1 MLKKF
6 AYMILALSAAAFA
19 GNEAFELTV
28 ANVSNGTIQYG
39 GSEFASGSAAY
50 AGATVNVSYFP
61 ATGYVLENA
70 KVYKT
75 ADATEEITLQKVSG
89 NNYSFTMPSA
99 AVTITGTFKKG
110 SYTVTVNGCT
120 LLTCPEASVHEF
132 GSQVSVTITK
142 PSNVVGSFSPAISG
156 LDSSALTR
164 SNNGVDYVYTFAMP
178 GHNVTFTVKENLSVK
193 PTRYK
198 IAFEGCENLNCSAPD
213 SADVGETVTI
223 RVLSTESHWASGAA
237 ISGFDKDDVISS
249 KSDEDSTVYVI
260 TMPYNDI
267 TMTLVAQ
274 KKKYQ
279 VSVDTDVSNGA
290 ISISGS
296 SNHLEAYKNFGSN
309 VSFTVTPDR
318 NYEIDFVKV
327 VKADDASVTVKTTEQ
342 NGVYTYKVPGYNTI
356 ITAAFK
362 EIPGSSS
369 SEDGPEDPQDGSSSS
384 SEKVE
389 PSSSAPDSQN
399 SSSSEDNGYYC
410 VDIVPDENGTIQMA
424 GSFSKQNK
432 DCTLEGTEITL
443 GVYPESGY
451 ILESIS
457 VKKKNG
463 DKVSLEDLGSS
474 TYKFKMPGSDVTVKA
489 TYKVGEYEVN
499 VEGCGELKC
508 EVSKTKAKAGDD
520 IKVTITLVSGYV
532 GFTLSAKGL
541 ASVDREDSGAKTTI
555 SFTMPGND
563 VTIIVEPQAKSG
575 TATSSSS
582 GKGDVEDKSSS
593 SKGEVEDKSSSSGSK
608 SGKSSSSNKSKDD
621 KSSSSKGKGG
631 KDAIQVSA
639 QLPQFSVVAADRR
652 ILVSGV
658 PAGAD
663 YFLLDINGRVMSQGC
678 SVAQDFAIVVPRAGY
693 YLLRVG
699 NTVRTV
705 NVQ

>member
-1 MLKKF
+1 MPTSDVT
-6 AYMILALSAAAFA
+6 LS
-19 GNEAFELTV
+19 
-28 ANVSNGTIQYG
+28 
-39 GSEFASGSAAY
+39 
-50 AGATVNVSYFP
+50 GA
-61 ATGYVLENA
+61 
-70 KVYKT
+70 
-75 ADATEEITLQKVSG
+75 
-89 NNYSFTMPSA
+89 
-99 AVTITGTFKKG
+99 FKKG
-110 SYTVTVNGCT
+110 SFNVAVNGCSQ
-120 LLTCPEASVHEF
+120 LTCPAASVHEF
-132 GSQVSVTITK
+132 GSRVSVTITK
-142 PSNVVGSFSPAISG
+142 PSTLNGEFTLSLVGIDTSAIT
-156 LDSSALTR
+156 SSH
-164 SNNGVDYVYTFAMP
+164 NGDDYVYTFSMP
-178 GHNVTFTVKENLSVK
+178 GHDVTFTVKESLSVK

-198 IAFEGCENLNCSAPD
+198 ITLNGCDGLNCSAPD
-213 SADVGETVTI
+213 SADVDDEVTI
-223 RVLSTESHWASGAA
+223 SILNTDSVRTTGVGIA
-237 ISGFDKDDVISS
+237 GFDNGDVVR
-249 KSDEDSTVYVI
+249 KVDNADSTVYVI
-260 TMPYNDI
+260 KMPSNDVTLSI
-267 TMTLVAQ
+267 SSEAMTYL
-274 KKKYQ
+274 
-279 VSVDTDVSNGA
+279 VSVQNVPNGSVSYAGNPY
-290 ISISGS
+290 
-296 SNHLEAYKNFGSN
+296 LKYGSN
-309 VSFTVTPDR
+309 VSFTVTPDA

-327 VKADDASVTVKTTEQ
+327 VNADKQSESFIPTKN
-342 NGVYTYKVPGYNTI
+342 NGAYTYKVPGYNTI
-356 ITAAFK
+356 IAANFK
-362 EIPGSSS
+362 AVAGSSS
-369 SEDGPEDPQDGSSSS
+369 SGTSSQQGDGSSNSKKDESSSS
-384 SEKVE
+384 SF
-389 PSSSAPDSQN
+389 DSQ
-399 SSSSEDNGYYC
+399 SSQSTSEDDGYYC

-424 GSFSKQNK
+424 GSFAKQQKN
-432 DCTLEGTEITL
+432 CTLEGNEITL

>member
-1 MLKKF
+1 
-6 AYMILALSAAAFA
+6 
-19 GNEAFELTV
+19 
-28 ANVSNGTIQYG
+28 
-39 GSEFASGSAAY
+39 
-50 AGATVNVSYFP
+50 
-61 ATGYVLENA
+61 
-70 KVYKT
+70 
-75 ADATEEITLQKVSG
+75 
-89 NNYSFTMPSA
+89 
-99 AVTITGTFKKG
+99 
-110 SYTVTVNGCT
+110 
-120 LLTCPEASVHEF
+120 
-132 GSQVSVTITK
+132 
-142 PSNVVGSFSPAISG
+142 
-156 LDSSALTR
+156 
-164 SNNGVDYVYTFAMP
+164 
-178 GHNVTFTVKENLSVK
+178 
-193 PTRYK
+193 
-198 IAFEGCENLNCSAPD
+198 
-213 SADVGETVTI
+213 
-223 RVLSTESHWASGAA
+223 
-237 ISGFDKDDVISS
+237 
-249 KSDEDSTVYVI
+249 
-260 TMPYNDI
+260 
-267 TMTLVAQ
+267 
-274 KKKYQ
+274 
-279 VSVDTDVSNGA
+279 
-290 ISISGS
+290 
-296 SNHLEAYKNFGSN
+296 
-309 VSFTVTPDR
+309 VTPDE

-327 VKADDASVTVKTTEQ
+327 VNADKQSESFIPTKK
-342 NGVYTYKVPGYNTI
+342 NNVYTYKVPGYNTI
-356 ITAAFK
+356 IAASFK
-362 EIPGSSS
+362 AVAGSSS
-369 SEDGPEDPQDGSSSS
+369 SGTGSQGDGSSSS
-384 SEKVE
+384 QKGA
-389 PSSSAPDSQN
+389 SSSSRSDNLN

-410 VDIVPDENGTIQMA
+410 VNVVQDENGTIQMA
-424 GSFSKQNK
+424 GSFSKKYKN
-432 DCTLEGTEITL
+432 CTLEGNEITL

-451 ILESIS
+451 TMESLS

-463 DKVSLEDLGSS
+463 DKVKLEQDGS
-474 TYKFKMPGSDVTVKA
+474 TYKFTMPGTDVTVKA
-489 TYKVGEYEVN
+489 IYKIAEYKVK

-508 EVSKTKAKAGDD
+508 EVSQAKAKAGDD

-563 VTIIVEPQAKSG
+563 VTITVEPQAKSG
-575 TATSSSS
+575 TVTSSSS

-639 QLPQFSVVAADRR
+639 QLPQFNVVAADRR